1 MTSGNPGASAR
12 KQSSAAALYTPAHVA
27 NYFLERSFREDSL
40 LTVLKLIKL
49 CYLGYGWHLGVF
61 GERLFDEPIEA
72 WEYGP
77 VIPSL
82 YHEFKPYGRRPIVT
96 KARSLK
102 IRDRT
107 CGRAKAGYALEV
119 PRIPEDAE
127 KAQASLGW
135 TWKTYAPYEAFALSN
150 LTHRKDTPW
159 AQVFKK
165 GKDGTTARGRAI
177 RPALIREHFSG
188 LFHEFYR
195 GDEK

>member
-1 MTSGNPGASAR
+1 MTSGKTSAKVR
-12 KQSSAAALYTPAHVA
+12 KKISAPARYTPAHVA
-27 NYFLERSFREDSL
+27 NHFLERSFREDSP

-72 WEYGP
+72 WDYGP

-82 YHEFKPYGRRPIVT
+82 YHEFKYYGRLPIVT

-107 CGRAKAGYALEV
+107 RGRVQAGYALEV
-119 PRIPEDAE
+119 PWIPEDEE
-127 KAQASLGW
+127 KIQASLDW
-135 TWKTYAPYEAFALSN
+135 VWKTYAPYDAFALSY

-159 AQVFKK
+159 DQVFKK
-165 GKDGTTARGRAI
+165 SKDGTTTCDQVI
-177 RPALIREHFSG
+177 SPELIYQHFND
-188 LFHEFYR
+188 LFNNSTEV
-195 GDEK
+195 KQ